1 MSTKRKTAL
10 MILRNAWLAL
20 WVVPVVVLVLTALGI
35 TYLIYGKQLA
45 KDVAD
50 GIMRSIA

>member
-1 MSTKRKTAL
+1 MKRRL
-10 MILRNAWLAL
+10 WVEILRNAWLAL

-50 GIMRSIA
+50 GIMRSIS